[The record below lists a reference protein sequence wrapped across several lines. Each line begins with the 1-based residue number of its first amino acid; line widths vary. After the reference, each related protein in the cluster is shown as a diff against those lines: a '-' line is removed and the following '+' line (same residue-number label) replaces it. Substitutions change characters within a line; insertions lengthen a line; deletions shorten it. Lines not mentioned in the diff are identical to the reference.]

1 MGAGSLRKRLL
12 REAPHRTF
20 ILRLLRGEEIVET
33 LTAFAAEEGIRAAE
47 ISGIGAFESAVV
59 GFYNLETKEYDRI
72 PVDEETEVLSVLGN
86 LSVTEEG
93 PRVHAH
99 VTLGKR
105 DGSAVGGH
113 LFEGRCG
120 ATLEIFV
127 REEAGE
133 LRRVPD
139 PDAGL
144 PLLDL

>member
-1 MGAGSLRKRLL
+1 M
-12 REAPHRTF
+12 
-20 ILRLLRGEEIVET
+20 EE

-47 ISGIGAFESAVV
+47 ISGIGAFESAEV
-59 GFYNLETKEYDRI
+59 GFYNGETKDYDRL
-72 PVDEETEVLSVLGN
+72 PVEEETEVLSILGN
-86 LSVTEEG
+86 LSVTDEG

-105 DGSAVGGH
+105 DGSALGGH
-113 LFEGRCG
+113 LFEGRCS

-127 REEAGE
+127 REEPGE